1 MRCIKQNIY
10 TCKKRNS
17 SIICVCVRCQSE
29 DHPISIPTWHNAI
42 EFIYLRLH
50 QHHKRYWCNTDV
62 YYTSECFDTG
72 TVIYQTGWNCCEGV
86 GIGVDINGLTWSGH
100 FWRSWRSITDAHGS
114 LTERTSNQPMK
125 LRVLKPIVIPPYK
138 IVSNAFHQRTPIKLH
153 HLCWQQMSK
162 MLSIRS
168 SNLM

>member
-1 MRCIKQNIY
+1 MRVRSLPVRGPSHFHTNLTWCHRVHIFE
-10 TCKKRNS
+10 TS
-17 SIICVCVRCQSE
+17 STSQKILMQHWC
-29 DHPISIPTWHNAI
+29 
-42 EFIYLRLH
+42 LLH
-50 QHHKRYWCNTDV
+50 
-62 YYTSECFDTG
+62 ECFDTG
-72 TVIYQTGWNCCEGV
+72 TVIYQPGWNCCEGV

-168 SNLM
+168 SNLMYSQHPFIP